1 MSATQ
6 TESASLDS
14 QTNSFMS
21 QEMVADS
28 EEAAQEALHE
38 AGCTDGLPVVV
49 PTPSR
54 VARMVL
60 ASGLDGDISLG
71 DVGPNQGVATIEKVA
86 IAAVM
91 AGCVPDYFPVVVA
104 AVQALCD
111 PRFDATEV
119 QATTHGVSP
128 MVIVNGPI
136 RVAIG
141 LACGFGA
148 MGPGHRANA
157 TIGRALRLVMQN
169 VGGAHPGVSDMA
181 LLGHAGKF
189 TACIAEDEAQSP
201 FPPLHTSLGFSADQS
216 TVTIVGVEA
225 PHSVISVGD
234 ADDPTSADRLLG
246 SLAATIANVG
256 SNNAFFGKGSVVV
269 VLNPDHAAA
278 LAAAGHTRQSI
289 QEELHHRASNP
300 LGRLRSLN
308 PTFAPRSGSDDD
320 RRRATAS
327 PTDILVMQ
335 AGGGGLY
342 SHVFPSW
349 GTGPH
354 GNTWVVAEVQTDQAC
369 AIPVR

>member
-1 MSATQ
+1 MSTNL
-6 TESASLDS
+6 TTDSLTS
-14 QTNSFMS
+14 QKL
-21 QEMVADS
+21 VADT
-28 EEAAQEALHE
+28 EEAAMQALHA
-38 AGCTDGLPVVV
+38 AGCTDGLPVVI
-49 PTPSR
+49 PTDAR
-54 VARMVL
+54 VARMIL
-60 ASGLDGDISLG
+60 ASGLDGDIRLG
-71 DVGPNQGVATIEKVA
+71 DVGPNQGVASIEKVA

-91 AGCVPDYFPVVVA
+91 AGCLPDYFPVVVA
-104 AVQALCD
+104 AVQTLCD

-119 QATTHGVSP
+119 QSTTHGVSP
-128 MVIVNGPI
+128 LVIVNGPI
-136 RVAIG
+136 RTAAG
-141 LACGFGA
+141 LASGFGA

-169 VGGAHPGVSDMA
+169 VGGAQPGVSDMA

-189 TACIAEDEAQSP
+189 TACLAEDEEHSP
-201 FPPLHTSLGFSADQS
+201 FPPLHTSLGFAADQS
-216 TVTIVGVEA
+216 TVTLVGVEA
-225 PHSVISVGD
+225 AHSVMSVGD
-234 ADDPTSADRLLG
+234 ADDPTSADRLLA

-289 QEELHHRASNP
+289 QDQLHERAANP
-300 LGRLRSLN
+300 LGLLRSLN
-308 PTFAPRSGSDDD
+308 PTFTPRSGADDD

-354 GNTWVVAEVQTDQAC
+354 GNTWVVAEVLTDQAC
-369 AIPVR
+369 ALPIR